1 MELKKSPRWLLLSA
15 ALALQP
21 APQVGAQDASHPA
34 PLYPYKVTVL
44 VPFTPGQ
51 GSGVAN
57 IINNHGL
64 ICGFL
69 ISGAGFCYRHGA
81 ITQLLPLAGDAIGIP
96 TGLNDR
102 GQVVGFSRDSNG
114 NDHAVIFV
122 HGAAR
127 LLAVGSHRTSRAD
140 DINNAGQIVGGFGD
154 VQDESLAFMSRHG
167 NVQPL
172 GTLGGPRHID
182 EALGNNDRGQIVG
195 LVSEPGTRP
204 EPGLQVA
211 FLYEKGV
218 MRALSTPTD
227 YASSAV
233 RINIRGQAVGY
244 TYKTNEEATTKR
256 AALWD
261 KGVLKTLLDEPS
273 DARDI
278 NRWGQV
284 VGGRFSSP
292 GGFLYEPGRGT
303 RNLNTLIDPASG
315 FTVAY
320 AQGINDRGQIVGFG
334 CKEQLCGPIML
345 DPVRPH
351 ALTDSEAGA
360 DSATMS
366 QAE

>member
-1 MELKKSPRWLLLSA
+1 MELKKLPGWLLLSA
-15 ALALQP
+15 AIGLSP
-21 APQVGAQDASHPA
+21 APQVAAQEPSHPA
-34 PLYPYKVTVL
+34 PRYPYKVTVL

-51 GSGVAN
+51 GSGIAT

-69 ISGAGFCYRHGA
+69 TTGIGFCYRHGT
-81 ITQLLPLAGDAIGIP
+81 ITQLLPLAGDASTNP
-96 TGLNDR
+96 LGLNDR
-102 GQVVGFSRDSNG
+102 GQVVGSSRDSNG

-140 DINNAGQIVGGFGD
+140 DINSFGQIVGGFGD
-154 VQDESLAFMSRHG
+154 VQDESLAFLSSHG
-167 NVQPL
+167 RVQPL
-172 GTLGGPRHID
+172 GTLGGPRHVD

-195 LVSEPGTRP
+195 LVSKPGTRP

-218 MRALSTPTD
+218 MRALPTPVD
-227 YASSAV
+227 YASAAV
-233 RINIRGQAVGY
+233 RINVRGQAVGY
-244 TYKTNEEATTKR
+244 TYRINEEATTKR
-256 AALWD
+256 AVLWD
-261 KGVLKTLLDEPS
+261 KGMMKTLLDVQS

-284 VGGRFSSP
+284 VGGRFDPS
-292 GGFLYEPGRGT
+292 GAFLYEPGKGVRD
-303 RNLNTLIDPASG
+303 LNALIDPASG
-315 FTVAY
+315 FSIGSV
-320 AQGINDRGQIVGFG
+320 QGINDRGQIVGFA

-351 ALTDSEAGA
+351 FLADSEASA
-360 DSATMS
+360 DSPAMS
-366 QAE
+366 EAE